1 MGHYT
6 IPIKFEEVKNVL
18 DDRFMKV
25 KIYLAHTGENRNG
38 SIFSKEVLES
48 MIPSLS
54 NVPILG
60 YIAVNDAGEK
70 DFREHNEDLVIE
82 GGKFTIK
89 YKGHAWG
96 TIPEDNNARFEMMYG
111 EDGVEREYLVAEGLL
126 WKKFP
131 EVEEIFDRDGGYKSQ
146 SMEIFPPSAKGYVNE
161 KGLFVFTEAKFEGA
175 CILGED
181 VTPAMISSRI
191 ERFSMADNINQELS
205 EMLREFNQY
214 YSSTKGDKKLEN
226 QTNEPENLEPEA
238 TEPVEPQATEPAV
251 AEPEATPEPTEPT
264 PEPETGFSAEPEA
277 EPVATEP
284 EEPQAPEPLA
294 TEPET
299 PAEPEATPEP
309 ETEPTE
315 PTKFSVTRTFEMEQS
330 DVRGKLYDKIDD
342 HMSKALSLSQENS
355 WFYIVGVYQTYVV
368 VSDES
373 YRDEK
378 FYKVG
383 MEVTDEDVILKDV
396 EQVFPMFLNANE
408 KQAVD
413 ASRTSIELLQQEV
426 NTLKTFKEEVELG
439 EKIAKIDT
447 YASILSEDQIET
459 IKSQATNFSLVD
471 IEKEIGFLL
480 LKNNHFS
487 AKQAEPQVDPAR
499 SPIATSNENFQY
511 GDLARY
517 FKK

>member
-6 IPIKFEEVKNVL
+6 IPIKFEELKNVL
-18 DDRFMKV
+18 DDRFIKV

-60 YIAVNDAGEK
+60 YIALNDAGDK

-146 SMEIFPPSAKGYVNE
+146 SMEIFPPSAQGYVNE
-161 KGLFVFTEAKFEGA
+161 RGLFVFTEAKFEGA

-191 ERFSMADNINQELS
+191 EKFSMADNIKQELS

-214 YSSTKGDKKLEN
+214 YSSTKGDKNLEN
-226 QTNEPENLEPEA
+226 PKQETENLEPEVATQEEPVA
-238 TEPVEPQATEPAV
+238 TEQTP
-251 AEPEATPEPTEPT
+251 AEPEATPQA
-264 PEPETGFSAEPEA
+264 EPETEFSTD
-277 EPVATEP
+277 PVATEP
-284 EEPQAPEPLA
+284 EEQTSPEPLA
-294 TEPET
+294 TEPEATEPEET
-299 PAEPEATPEP
+299 PAVDPEPEVTEPEAE
-309 ETEPTE
+309 E

-342 HMSKALSLSQENS
+342 HMRKALSQEET

-368 VSDES
+368 VSNES
-373 YRDEK
+373 YRDEQ

-408 KQAVD
+408 KQAVE

-426 NTLKTFKEEVELG
+426 NTLKTFKEGVELS

-447 YASILSEDQIET
+447 YASVLNEEQIET

-487 AKQAEPQVDPAR
+487 ANQQAEQQVDPAR

>member
-18 DDRFMKV
+18 DDRFIKV

-60 YIAVNDAGEK
+60 YIALNDAGDK

-161 KGLFVFTEAKFEGA
+161 HGLFVFTEAKFEGA

-191 ERFSMADNINQELS
+191 EKFSMADNIKQELS

-238 TEPVEPQATEPAV
+238 TEPNEPQAT
-251 AEPEATPEPTEPT
+251 EPEATPEPTEP
-264 PEPETGFSAEPEA
+264 ETEFSAEPETT
-277 EPVATEP
+277 ETVATEP
-284 EEPQAPEPLA
+284 EEPEVPEPLA
-294 TEPET
+294 TEPEAS
-299 PAEPEATPEP
+299 AEPEQTADPVAEP
-309 ETEPTE
+309 EE

-342 HMSKALSLSQENS
+342 HMRNALSLSQEEA

-368 VSDES
+368 VSNES
-373 YRDEK
+373 YRDEQ

-408 KQAVD
+408 KQAVE

-426 NTLKTFKEEVELG
+426 NTLKTFKEGVELS

-447 YASILSEDQIET
+447 YASVLNEEQIET

-487 AKQAEPQVDPAR
+487 ANQQAEQQVDPAR